1 MGEKDKKSQEED
13 TEDQGKRLVE
23 DEDDTEGQ
31 RRRLA
36 ADESEDDTEDHGGRK
51 H

>member
-13 TEDQGKRLVE
+13 TEGQDKRLAE

-36 ADESEDDTEDHGGRK
+36 ADESEDDTEGHGGRK